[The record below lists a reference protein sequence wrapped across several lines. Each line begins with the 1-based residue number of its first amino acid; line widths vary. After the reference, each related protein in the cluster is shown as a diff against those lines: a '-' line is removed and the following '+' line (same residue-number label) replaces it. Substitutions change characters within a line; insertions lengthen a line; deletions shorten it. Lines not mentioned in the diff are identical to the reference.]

1 MYNKASVGSGGSRVV
16 AKSASTAFKNK
27 GNNFSV
33 LNQSLIAL
41 RGQLF
46 VPDRCLKALELDTA
60 LGLIKRNFKNITGP
74 SDERP
79 AASAAPFAIIRV
91 RRWGSVSLVY
101 PAVVSS
107 PPLFLLLLRVL
118 AQQGP
123 HLILVIKWT
132 GTESGL
138 QPSSVLCDSRRLILL
153 QLLLEAVVGADEG
166 ADSLDCGQTLLPA
179 VVSDGHQVGHHH
191 CGAAGDACQAV
202 HKTGSTIQAAFV
214 DEANALFKM
223 LRKVLAGSISCMN
236 TEIFFVLKDGLGIVI
251 HGEDVSDAIL
261 RQTLLV
267 FCISYV
273 SKVESIDNLV
283 HSIAHDDFKSACG
296 ELHVSKRF

>member
-91 RRWGSVSLVY
+91 GRWGSVSLVY

-138 QPSSVLCDSRRLILL
+138 QPSSVLRKPTDKRVRCQKCLSSILI
-153 QLLLEAVVGADEG
+153 
-166 ADSLDCGQTLLPA
+166 SLK
-179 VVSDGHQVGHHH
+179 
-191 CGAAGDACQAV
+191 V
-202 HKTGSTIQAAFV
+202 HKVETQFTICRTQA
-214 DEANALFKM
+214 M
-223 LRKVLAGSISCMN
+223 L
-236 TEIFFVLKDGLGIVI
+236 
-251 HGEDVSDAIL
+251 
-261 RQTLLV
+261 
-267 FCISYV
+267 
-273 SKVESIDNLV
+273 
-283 HSIAHDDFKSACG
+283 
-296 ELHVSKRF
+296 